1 MNQKGFPSGS
11 VVKNLPALHEM
22 HIPVLGGEN
31 PLQEEMATHS
41 SILAGKILW
50 TEEYHGQRSAMGYSP
65 WSHKESVSTHSL
77 THSLNKN
84 IWRKKTHTHTKNTI
98 WTNNSKKG
106 TWARRPQAK
115 SRGDTWHGSW
125 ISDTKGPERGLES
138 KPRAR
143 MQSPENWAEILVSCW
158 PDSHTGYTQSL
169 LSCRE
174 AVWKNSRNETNSS
187 EKESL
192 DSTTYLYDLSEDSCP
207 HPRKA

>member
-1 MNQKGFPSGS
+1 MRCTFQCWVEK
-11 VVKNLPALHEM
+11 
-22 HIPVLGGEN
+22 IPCRRKWQPTPVFLLGK
-31 PLQEEMATHS
+31 S
-41 SILAGKILW
+41 
-50 TEEYHGQRSAMGYSP
+50 YGQRSTMDRGVP
-65 WSHKESVSTHSL
+65 WATVHGVTKSQTPLSTHSL

>member
-1 MNQKGFPSGS
+1 MNKKGFPSGS

-41 SILAGKILW
+41 GILAGKILW
-50 TEEYHGQRSAMGYSP
+50 TEECHGLQSM
-65 WSHKESVSTHSL
+65 ESQSQTPLSTHSL
-77 THSLNKN
+77 THLLNKN
-84 IWRKKTHTHTKNTI
+84 IWRKNTHTHTQNTM
-98 WTNNSKKG
+98 WTNNNKKW
-106 TWARRPQAK
+106 TWARRPQSK
-115 SRGDTWHGSW
+115 SRGDTWRGSW
-125 ISDTKGPERGLES
+125 ICDTEGPERGLES

-143 MQSPENWAEILVSCW
+143 MQSTENWAEILVSCW

-174 AVWKNSRNETNSS
+174 AVWKNSRNETNFS

-192 DSTTYLYDLSEDSCP
+192 DSTTYLYDLYEDSCP
-207 HPRKA
+207 HPRKV